1 MIVFARIMV
10 SSPAI
15 TGAQIR
21 AARALLNW
29 SARDLAALCGVS
41 HSAISRAEMVDGVPR
56 MQSRNLHAIRLTFEA
71 QGVEFLDGTGL
82 RLRR

>member
-1 MIVFARIMV
+1 MA

-21 AARALLNW
+21 AARAFLNW

-56 MQSRNLHAIRLTFEA
+56 MQARNLQAIRSTFET
-71 QGVEFLDGTGL
+71 QGIEFLDATGL